1 MSAEARSAIQAMN
14 DMLEAHADHPWK
26 EVGPCVYCEPCGVRL
41 YQGSIPAKKNPELA
55 AKRAAC
61 AHREHETY
69 EDEDGTHERGQGFYW
84 ICADCGF
91 KGWYE

>member
-1 MSAEARSAIQAMN
+1 MSREAAAAFNAI
-14 DMLEAHADHPWK
+14 LEAHAEHEWE
-26 EVGPCVYCEPCGVRL
+26 EVPPCVYCKPCKVRL
-41 YQGSIPAKKNPELA
+41 YQGSIPASKDPELA

-61 AHREHETY
+61 AHDNHAHDDYGEI
-69 EDEDGTHERGQGFYW
+69 GAGFYW

>member
-1 MSAEARSAIQAMN
+1 MSNPLVE
-14 DMLEAHADHPWK
+14 MLERHGDHEWR

-41 YQGSIPAKKNPELA
+41 YQGSIPPEKDPALA

-61 AHREHETY
+61 AHLRHETY
-69 EDEDGTHERGQGFYW
+69 DDGDGEREMGEGFYW

-91 KGWYE
+91 KDWYE